1 MALPVSVILAFGFVV
16 SEGALALTRRS
27 ARPGS
32 RGPDR
37 GSLLLL
43 WSVNFV
49 AVTLAFVFASG
60 HIGYRL
66 PSEIPWRLIG
76 TGVFVGGTILRWW
89 AIKHLGR
96 FFSVDIAIAEDH
108 RVIGD
113 GPYRLIRHPSYTGLL
128 MQFAGIGL
136 VLGNVFSLLVI
147 LVPTSLA
154 LLYRI
159 RLEEAALLSS
169 LGESYAA
176 YSRRTKRLLPWLF

>member
-1 MALPVSVILAFGFVV
+1 MPVSVILAIGFVV

-27 ARPGS
+27 ARAGS
-32 RGPDR
+32 PGPDR

-43 WSVNFV
+43 WAVNFV
-49 AVTLAFVFASG
+49 AVTLAFIFASG
-60 HIGYRL
+60 RSGYRL

-76 TGVFVGGTILRWW
+76 TGVFVAGTILRWW
-89 AIKHLGR
+89 AIRHLGR
-96 FFSVDIAIAEDH
+96 FFSVDIAIAKDH
-108 RVIGD
+108 RVIDD
-113 GPYRLIRHPSYTGLL
+113 GPYRLVRHPSYTGLL

-136 VLGNVFSLLVI
+136 VLGNLLSLLVI
-147 LVPTSLA
+147 FLPTFLA

-176 YSRRTKRLLPWLF
+176 YSRRTKRLVPWLF